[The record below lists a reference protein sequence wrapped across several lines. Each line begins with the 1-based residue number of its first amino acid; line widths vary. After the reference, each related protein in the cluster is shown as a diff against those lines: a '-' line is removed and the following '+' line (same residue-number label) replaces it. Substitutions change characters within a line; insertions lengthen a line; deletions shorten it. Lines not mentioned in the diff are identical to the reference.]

1 LSSSIAR
8 EFLIDVSRL
17 IWRSWRGRHATG
29 IDRVCL
35 AYLVRYGPRSLAV
48 IQRRGRIFVLTA
60 AWSDRLRRQLLQPSG
75 RGKLLQVLVP
85 ALATARHVPPFEE
98 MTYLNVGH
106 TGLDE
111 PSLADWIASNKVR
124 AVYLVHD
131 LIPLTH
137 PEFCRP
143 FEGAKHEQRMK
154 NVLASASGV
163 IANSADTLHEL
174 ARFAASKGSSMPAGL
189 VAWLG
194 IEPLSAQDA
203 RPAEGRPYFI
213 TVGTIEAR
221 KNHLLLLNVWE
232 RLARSL
238 GENTPSL
245 LIVGGRGWEAEEAF
259 RRLDELGDL
268 DGHVRE
274 VSACGDRELEGWLRG
289 ARALLMPSFVEG
301 FGLPVMEALSL
312 GTPVI
317 ASDLSV
323 YREIVGDVPTYL
335 HPTDTLAW
343 ETAVRSFSE
352 DSPERDRQLDR
363 LATYR
368 PPRWDDHF
376 RIVDRWLAGLQTLS
390 PRP

>member
-1 LSSSIAR
+1 MRSSIQR
-8 EFLIDVSRL
+8 ELLIDVSRL
-17 IWRSWRGRHATG
+17 IWRSWRGRPATG

-35 AYLVRYGPRSLAV
+35 AYLERYGPRSLAV

-60 AWSDRLRRQLLQPSG
+60 AWSDRLRRQLLQPSS
-75 RGKLLQVLVP
+75 RSKLLRVLVP
-85 ALATARHVPPFEE
+85 ALATARSVTPREG
-98 MTYLNVGH
+98 MTYFNVGH

-111 PSLADWIASNKVR
+111 PTLAPWIASNKVR

-143 FEGAKHEQRMK
+143 CEAAKHEQRMK
-154 NVLASASGV
+154 NVLVSASGV
-163 IANSADTLHEL
+163 IANSADTLNEL
-174 ARFAASKGSSMPAGL
+174 AKFAGSKGSNMPAGV

-194 IEPLSAQDA
+194 IETLSGQDA
-203 RPAEGRPYFI
+203 RPGDGRPYFI

-245 LIVGGRGWEAEEAF
+245 QIVGSRGWEAEQAF

-274 VSACGDRELEGWLRG
+274 ISARTDRELEGWLRG

-335 HPTDTLAW
+335 DPADTLAW
-343 ETAVRSFSE
+343 EIAVRSFSE
-352 DSPERDRQLDR
+352 DSPERDRQLHR

-368 PPRWDDHF
+368 APRWDDHF
-376 RIVDRWLAGLQTLS
+376 RIVDRWLADL
-390 PRP
+390 